1 MHHYGIAFLVSLLT
15 VKLWRLLNLNPNL
28 HLITMTLKKASNEIS
43 GFLLTIL
50 ILLVAYSI
58 SCNLLFGWTIPS
70 YRTFTDSA
78 VTIVS
83 LLLGIFDYE
92 EVLSLDP
99 VLGSLL
105 IFTCVIFL
113 VFIVVNIFLSALLN
127 VFSSERKNPTV
138 RTKQWLPLLLTKM

>member
-92 EVLSLDP
+92 ELS
-99 VLGSLL
+99 
-105 IFTCVIFL
+105 T
-113 VFIVVNIFLSALLN
+113 
-127 VFSSERKNPTV
+127 SSC
-138 RTKQWLPLLLTKM
+138 PLY